1 MTVFNTADR
10 YGAVAKLLHWL
21 IAAGIVGMIALGLI
35 MEDLAPA
42 DRYAA
47 TQFHKAT
54 GLTILALVAIRIVWR
69 LVNRVPD
76 LPPDM
81 PRHER
86 LLAQGTHY
94 GLYALMVAQ
103 PVSGWIM
110 ASASRLPIGDVY
122 GLFAI
127 PDLATTSDAVESIAG
142 TVHWALGWAIVA
154 LLVLHIAGALKH
166 HFIERDNVLRR
177 MLPFTQPQPA
187 PSKER

>member
-1 MTVFNTADR
+1 MAVFNTDAR

-21 IAAGIVGMIALGLI
+21 IAAGIIGMIGLGLV
-35 MEDLAPA
+35 METLPPA

-54 GLTILALVAIRIVWR
+54 GLTILALVAIRIIWR

-76 LPPDM
+76 LPPGM

-86 LLAQGTHY
+86 LLAHGTHY
-94 GLYALMVAQ
+94 GLYVLTVAQ
-103 PVSGWIM
+103 PLSGWIM
-110 ASASRLPIGDVY
+110 ASASSLPIGDVY
-122 GLFAI
+122 GLFGI
-127 PDLATTSDAVESIAG
+127 PDLMATSESAESIAG
-142 TVHWALGWAIVA
+142 SIHWALGWAIVA

-177 MLPFTQPQPA
+177 MLPFARLRA
-187 PSKER
+187 PRTS